1 MGKEVSFLVFTR
13 RYVGER
19 SKLTFVIF
27 SFFRE
32 TFPHRVHGKQF
43 LRILVV
49 GLDFTSMCLFSTEGT
64 LY

>member
-1 MGKEVSFLVFTR
+1 MGVR
-13 RYVGER
+13 A
-19 SKLTFVIF
+19 KLTFFNF